1 MFSSLNTIIKFLLY
15 VLPVALVFSIFIA
28 DFIIVFVSVLFIIDQ
43 INKKNFVNA
52 FKNKYFF
59 FFLLFWLYLII
70 NSIFSHDFKTS
81 LSRSLPYIRFG
92 ILFVII
98 SYYLKDNK
106 FRLNFF

>member
-28 DFIIVFVSVLFIIDQ
+28 DFIIVFTSILFIIDQ

-59 FFLLFWLYLII
+59 VGYQFILVKNIWDFLEYIVYI
-70 NSIFSHDFKTS
+70 SQGIF
-81 LSRSLPYIRFG
+81 
-92 ILFVII
+92 
-98 SYYLKDNK
+98 N
-106 FRLNFF
+106 